1 LVSVLSLPKLPGKST
16 NIPLDY
22 PVPKAGLSTLRV
34 YSNSGNTGM
43 ADIESLYKKENGRI
57 LIEIKLSSVMQLFN
71 SFDPAPFHEK
81 ELDSAAEHYIVDTVS
96 DFPKK
101 TRFKIIIYLPPDIVT
116 TERAMKIPAAIHNH
130 FQYKMLVSERKFR
143 SHFRHGRS
151 TLLIGLTF
159 LTIALVARQLVSSLN
174 NHIIAQLIADAL
186 LIFGWAAMW
195 EPITVLLY
203 ELWPIIQMKKTYEK
217 ISTTEIDILSST

>member
-1 LVSVLSLPKLPGKST
+1 MHVYHKSGT
-16 NIPLDY
+16 P
-22 PVPKAGLSTLRV
+22 
-34 YSNSGNTGM
+34 GM
-43 ADIESLYKKENGRI
+43 ADIESLYRKENGRI

-101 TRFKIIIYLPPDIVT
+101 TPLKILIYLPPDIVT

-130 FQYKMLVSERKFR
+130 FQYKMLVSDRKFR
-143 SHFRHGRS
+143 THFRHGRIA
-151 TLLIGLTF
+151 LLIGLSF
-159 LTIALVARQLVSSLN
+159 LTIALVARQYASTLQ
-174 NHIIAQLIADAL
+174 NHFVAQLVADAL
-186 LIFGWAAMW
+186 LIIGWAAMW

-203 ELWPIIQMKKTYEK
+203 ELWPIIQIKKTYEK
-217 ISTTEIDILSST
+217 ISTMEIEVLPYP

>member
-1 LVSVLSLPKLPGKST
+1 VYHKSGT
-16 NIPLDY
+16 
-22 PVPKAGLSTLRV
+22 
-34 YSNSGNTGM
+34 TGM

-57 LIEIKLSSVMQLFN
+57 LIEIKLSSVIQLFN

-81 ELDSAAEHYIVDTVS
+81 ELDSAAEHYIVDTVN

-101 TRFKIIIYLPPDIVT
+101 TPLKILIYLPPDIAA

-130 FQYKMLVSERKFR
+130 FQYKMLVSDRKFR
-143 SHFRHGRS
+143 THFRHGRI
-151 TLLIGLTF
+151 TLLIGLSF
-159 LTIALVARQLVSSLN
+159 LTIALVTRQYVSTLQNHIVAQLV
-174 NHIIAQLIADAL
+174 ADAL
-186 LIFGWAAMW
+186 LIIGWAAMW

-217 ISTTEIDILSST
+217 ISTMEIEVLPLP